1 MAMGRQGDR
10 QGDLMV
16 TWSEMPR
23 SPGHV
28 FYDRLQQVLVGAG
41 FDGFVEDACRAYYA
55 RTLGAPSVPP
65 GRYFRMHMVGYF
77 EGIDSERGIE
87 WRCSDSLSLRE
98 FLRLDSTDRVPD
110 HSWMSKTRGRL
121 PREVHETVFGW
132 VLALIAQHGLIKG
145 ERIGVD
151 ASTMEANA
159 ALRAI
164 VRRETGEGYHAML
177 TRMAQESGIT
187 TPTVEDL
194 IRMDRNRRGKRL
206 SNEEWV
212 SQTDPDA
219 RIARMKNG
227 TTHLAYKPEHAVD
240 LDTGAIVAA
249 EIHAADEGDTTTLPG
264 TLRVAEANLDEVGK
278 APTPDTP
285 AECVADKGYHSRA
298 VLKALDRSAW
308 KTRIAE
314 PQRKAFSRW
323 HGDEAARSAVYANRI
338 RLRSDIGKEAMRRR
352 AEVVERSFAHT
363 LERGGVRRTWL
374 RGRENVGKR
383 YLIHVAG
390 HNLGLL
396 MRLLIGAGTPK
407 EAVARGWCLLVL
419 LPTHTG
425 GADKAILVVLVT
437 HSAMP
442 ALIIFRMGF
451 GRQPG

>member
-1 MAMGRQGDR
+1 MGRQGDR

-16 TWSEMPR
+16 MWSEMPR

-41 FDGFVEDACRAYYA
+41 FDGFVEDACQAYYA
-55 RTLGAPSVPP
+55 RTMGAPSVPP

-98 FLRLDSTDRVPD
+98 FLRLETTDRVPD
-110 HSWMSKTRGRL
+110 HSWLSKTRGRL
-121 PREVHETVFGW
+121 PHEVHERVFGW
-132 VLALIAQHGLIKG
+132 VLTLIAERGLVRGK
-145 ERIGVD
+145 RIGVD
-151 ASTMEANA
+151 ASTLEANA
-159 ALRAI
+159 ALRPI
-164 VRRETGEGYHAML
+164 VRRDTGAGYREML
-177 TRMAQESGIT
+177 ERMAQESGIE
-187 TPTVEDL
+187 TPAAEDL
-194 IRMDRNRRGKRL
+194 IRVDRKRTGERL

-212 SQTDPDA
+212 SRTDPEA
-219 RIARMKNG
+219 RIARMKDG
-227 TTHLAYKPEHAVD
+227 TTHLADKPEHAVD

-249 EIHAADEGDTTTLPG
+249 EIHCADEGDTTTLPG
-264 TLRVAEANLDEVGK
+264 TLAVAEANLDEVGK
-278 APTPDTP
+278 APTQDAP

-323 HGDEAARSAVYANRI
+323 HADEAARAAVYANRI
-338 RLRSDIGKEAMRRR
+338 RLRLAIGKEAMRRR

-363 LERGGVRRTWL
+363 LERGGMRRTWP
-374 RGRENVGKR
+374 RGRENVRKR

-407 EAVARGWCLLVL
+407 EAVARGWCVLIL
-419 LPTHTG
+419 LPTSD
-425 GADKAILVVLVT
+425 GAADAAILIVVLA
-437 HSAMP
+437 HSAIP
-442 ALIIFRMGF
+442 ALIILNMRLD
-451 GRQPG
+451 RRPD